1 MSNPIYLDASF
12 RVSIPI
18 SPEEVTYLVESGA
31 VRINEGGEVDIED
44 HKALRYWI
52 EYECNR
58 HQDDTYLE
66 SVEIGE

>member
-1 MSNPIYLDASF
+1 MSNQHYLDASF

-31 VRINEGGEVDIED
+31 VRINEGGDVDIED

-52 EYECNR
+52 EYE
-58 HQDDTYLE
+58 
-66 SVEIGE
+66 

>member
-1 MSNPIYLDASF
+1 MSNQHYLDASF

-31 VRINEGGEVDIED
+31 VRINENGDVDIED

-52 EYECNR
+52 ECNR
-58 HQDDTYLE
+58 RQDDTYLE